1 MFGYMVSSS
10 WSGLK
15 LKLCGWVNSVLV
27 LVGSKAQVL
36 CLDNGFLVMVW
47 SEAQA
52 LCFVFGLNAFL
63 VMVWS

>member
-1 MFGYMVSSS
+1 MLVYMVSLS
-10 WSGLK
+10 WSVLRLK
-15 LKLCGWVNSVLV
+15 LYGWVNGVLV